1 MEEGTMRVVVIG
13 GGVAGTVSALA
24 FRRIGAEVTVC
35 EAYADPGGDVGS
47 FVSLAANGL
56 RGLEAV
62 GCLERVRRRG
72 FAVPRQRLV
81 SGTGRRLGETARGRT
96 PADPLHS
103 VTLLRAHL
111 VAELRDAAREAG
123 ARVVTGRRL
132 ATADPHAPGGV
143 ARARFA
149 DGTEAEADLL
159 VGADG
164 IWSATREAVAPG
176 AAAPE
181 YAGTYVVGGFAGPV
195 PGVEPGVF
203 TMTFG
208 GAGAFIHL
216 AAPDG
221 TLWWQAQVTSETEP
235 EPADDAARLA
245 DLRRRY
251 PEAMPAAVLAA
262 ATAVHPTTRQ
272 HTLPALPAWH
282 AGRAVLVGDAAHPV
296 GSGQGASMAVEDGL
310 ALAAA
315 VQRAGSVP
323 GALAA
328 FEAAR
333 RPRVTKVLR
342 GADGNRG
349 TKQAGP
355 VRRRAQ
361 ELVLPLVIPMVYG
374 RATRWLF
381 DHRPDAPAAPV
392 PAGQR
397 R

>member
-1 MEEGTMRVVVIG
+1 MRVVVIG
-13 GGVAGTVSALA
+13 GGVAGAVSALA
-24 FRRIGAEVTVC
+24 FRRIGAEVTVH
-35 EAYADPGGDVGS
+35 EAYEDPGGDVGS

-56 RGLEAV
+56 RGLEAI

-72 FAVPRQRLV
+72 FAVPQQRLV
-81 SGTGRRLGETARGRT
+81 SSSGRTLGRMARGRA
-96 PADPLHS
+96 PDDPLHS

-132 ATADPHAPGGV
+132 VTADPHVPGDL

-149 DGTEAEADLL
+149 GGDDVDADLL

-164 IWSATREAVAPG
+164 IWSATRDAVVPD
-176 AAAPE
+176 AAPPA
-181 YAGTYVVGGFAGPV
+181 YAGTYVVGGITGPV

-203 TMTFG
+203 TMTF
-208 GAGAFIHL
+208 ARSGAFIHIG
-216 AAPDG
+216 APDG
-221 TLWWQAQVTSETEP
+221 AVWWQAQVTAETEP
-235 EPADDAARLA
+235 GPADDATRLA
-245 DLRRRY
+245 DLRDRY

-272 HTLPALPAWH
+272 HLLAALPTWH

-310 ALAAA
+310 ALAAS

-323 GALAA
+323 EALAA

-333 RPRVTKVLR
+333 RPRVTKVML

-361 ELVLPLVIPMVYG
+361 ELVMPLVVRAVYG
-374 RATRWLF
+374 RATAWLF
-381 DHRPDAPAAPV
+381 DHRPDAPEARSEVA
-392 PAGQR
+392 
-397 R
+397 

>member
-1 MEEGTMRVVVIG
+1 MRVVVIG

-24 FRRIGAEVTVC
+24 FRRIGAAVTVV
-35 EAYADPGGDVGS
+35 EAHEDPGGDVGS

-56 RGLEAV
+56 RGLEAI

-81 SGTGRRLGETARGRT
+81 SGSGRRLGEMARGRT
-96 PADPLHS
+96 PDDPLHS
-103 VTLLRAHL
+103 ITLMRAHL
-111 VAELRDAAREAG
+111 VAELRDAARDAG

-132 ATADPHAPGGV
+132 TTADPHAPDGV

-149 DGTEAEADLL
+149 DGGDVEADLL

-176 AAAPE
+176 AAPPV
-181 YAGTYVVGGFAGPV
+181 YAGTYVVGGIAEPV
-195 PGVEPGVF
+195 AGVEPGVF

-208 GAGAFIHL
+208 RAGAFIHIGT
-216 AAPDG
+216 PDG
-221 TLWWQAQVTSETEP
+221 AVWWQAQVTSETEP
-235 EPADDAARLA
+235 APADDATRLA
-245 DLRRRY
+245 ELTALY
-251 PEAMPAAVLAA
+251 SEATPAAVLAA

-272 HTLPALPAWH
+272 HALPALPAWH

-323 GALAA
+323 KALED

-333 RPRVTKVLR
+333 RPRVTKVLK

-361 ELVLPLVIPMVYG
+361 ELVMPLVVNAGYG
-374 RATRWLF
+374 RATAWLF
-381 DHRPDAPAAPV
+381 DHRPDAPATPV
-392 PAGQR
+392 PAP
-397 R
+397 